1 MSVSLTVSEM
11 KFISTKRHCPTR
23 VRQTIKGKC
32 EQLRAGQAHTPRN
45 TQFELSEY
53 I

>member
-1 MSVSLTVSEM
+1 MSVSLIVSEM
-11 KFISTKRHCPTR
+11 KFKSTKRHCPTR
-23 VRQTIKGKC
+23 VRQTTKG
-32 EQLRAGQAHTPRN
+32 AGQTHTPRN